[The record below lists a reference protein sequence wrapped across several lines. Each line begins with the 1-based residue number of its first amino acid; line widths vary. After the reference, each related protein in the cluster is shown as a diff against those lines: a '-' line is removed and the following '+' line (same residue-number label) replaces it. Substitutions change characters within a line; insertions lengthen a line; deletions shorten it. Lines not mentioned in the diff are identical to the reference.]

1 MNTDPAT
8 KPWSFLFFLQCY
20 NLKCR
25 SFHSF
30 NVSSA
35 PGTQSPRSSVE
46 RQYTWKHAALHH
58 IFSLCLSIQH
68 KHFSRW
74 GRQGWGWVELGV
86 TFAPSLW
93 YSLPVFFAEL
103 SAGPIIWKWDA
114 PLLNRLCIP
123 WHILDTQCAV
133 ARQTHRD
140 MGIEMCRGQMVLMK
154 QMSAVALEFPSDKTL
169 HCRLHY

>member
-8 KPWSFLFFLQCY
+8 NPGHSYFSFSVTISNVAHSILSMSPVPQELRVPGVQLKDNTHERMQHCTIYSPSDSLF
-20 NLKCR
+20 
-25 SFHSF
+25 STS
-30 NVSSA
+30 
-35 PGTQSPRSSVE
+35 TSVDGE
-46 RQYTWKHAALHH
+46 DRDEDELSWAWPLHLPYG
-58 IFSLCLSIQH
+58 IRCL
-68 KHFSRW
+68 F
-74 GRQGWGWVELGV
+74 
-86 TFAPSLW
+86 
-93 YSLPVFFAEL
+93 FFAEL

>member
-20 NLKCR
+20 NLKCH

-35 PGTQSPRSSVE
+35 PGTQSPRSLVE

-93 YSLPVFFAEL
+93 YSLLFFFFFFAEL
-103 SAGPIIWKWDA
+103 SAGPTIWKWDSSLCA
-114 PLLNRLCIP
+114 FAEQAVYPL
-123 WHILDTQCAV
+123 
-133 ARQTHRD
+133 THTWYPVCCHKTNPQGYRD
-140 MGIEMCRGQMVLMK
+140 RDV
-154 QMSAVALEFPSDKTL
+154 
-169 HCRLHY
+169 

>member
-20 NLKCR
+20 NLKCH

-35 PGTQSPRSSVE
+35 PGTQSPRSLVK

-93 YSLPVFFAEL
+93 YSLLFFFFFLQNWVLAPLFGNETAA
-103 SAGPIIWKWDA
+103 SA

-133 ARQTHRD
+133 TRQTHRD
-140 MGIEMCRGQMVLMK
+140 IGIEMCRGQMVLI
-154 QMSAVALEFPSDKTL
+154 KTNVSWSS
-169 HCRLHY
+169 RISFW

>member
-20 NLKCR
+20 NLKCH

-35 PGTQSPRSSVE
+35 PGTQSPRSLVE

-93 YSLPVFFAEL
+93 YSLLFFFCRIECWPHYL
-103 SAGPIIWKWDA
+103 EMRQQ
-114 PLLNRLCIP
+114 PLRLC
-123 WHILDTQCAV
+123 WTGCVSLDTYLISSVLSQDKP
-133 ARQTHRD
+133 T
-140 MGIEMCRGQMVLMK
+140 GIWG
-154 QMSAVALEFPSDKTL
+154 
-169 HCRLHY
+169 